1 MSKANELKTITA
13 LVKNIL
19 EKDRRARNSD
29 SVLYFKVLE
38 HIAEEKQIDLHRLT
52 VPGFL
57 LCRKQL
63 GLPCHETVRRTRQK
77 VQAEFPELRASAEIE
92 AERAGFEAAYREYAR
107 ECVL

>member
-1 MSKANELKTITA
+1 MSKANELRTITA

-19 EKDRRARNSD
+19 EQDKRARNSD
-29 SVLYFKVLE
+29 SFLYFKVLE

-57 LCRKQL
+57 LCRNQL

-77 VQAEFPELRASAEIE
+77 VQAEFPELRANAEVE
-92 AERAGFEAAYREYAR
+92 AERAGFEEAYREYAR
-107 ECVL
+107 GVV

>member
-13 LVKNIL
+13 LVKKIL
-19 EKDRRARNSD
+19 EQDKRARNSD

-77 VQAEFPELRASAEIE
+77 VQAEFPELRANAEIE
-92 AERAGFEAAYREYAR
+92 AERAGLEAAYKEFSRG
-107 ECVL
+107 VV